1 MRKYVWETP
10 EEINM
15 EVAKR
20 MKTLRKRVKL
30 SRKKLSEACG
40 VSYSSIKRFEETGN
54 IKDGD
59 CIRCRRE
66 HKKTVFRGALQIY
79 TGGNK

>member
-10 EEINM
+10 EEINL

-30 SRKKLSEACG
+30 SRKKLSEAC
-40 VSYSSIKRFEETGN
+40 VIAPSNDLRKPEISAF
-54 IKDGD
+54 
-59 CIRCRRE
+59 C
-66 HKKTVFRGALQIY
+66 H
-79 TGGNK
+79 